1 MSDYY
6 IYVIS
11 RRGTHGLCG
20 PVKIGISSNP
30 LNRLSTLQ
38 TACPFKID
46 IGFMFLCPNRQSA
59 REVNCFSEYI
69 KGEEAFKLWNSLRQ
83 LFEKGNKKE
92 FVDLAVEIYNSH
104 RRIGQG
110 ETK

>member
-1 MSDYY
+1 MKLHMELGSWRSTKH
-6 IYVIS
+6 IEVI
-11 RRGTHGLCG
+11 GE
-20 PVKIGISSNP
+20 P
-30 LNRLSTLQ
+30 
-38 TACPFKID
+38 ID
-46 IGFMFLCPNRQSA
+46 FCIRNRQSA

-69 KGEEAFKLWNSLRQ
+69 KGEEAFKLWSSLRQ